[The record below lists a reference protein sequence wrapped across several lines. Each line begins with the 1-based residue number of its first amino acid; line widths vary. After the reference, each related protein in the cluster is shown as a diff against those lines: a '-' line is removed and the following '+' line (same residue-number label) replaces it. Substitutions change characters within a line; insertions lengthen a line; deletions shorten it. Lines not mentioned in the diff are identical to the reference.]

1 MNDEIRYAIALSQ
14 IKGLGLHSLTLL
26 LAHYST
32 PKNIFAAATD
42 IHHRIPRLRTEIWE
56 QIARKSTLDRAN
68 QILEQCKKYN
78 IQLLFVQE
86 KQYPELLK
94 HIHLPPI
101 VLYVMGDPSLLQQQP
116 IVALVGTRK
125 MTSYGKQHI
134 GTLCKEL
141 APHNIPIVCGL
152 GEGVERCAA
161 QEALRHK
168 LPPIVVYPG
177 GFHHPYPSTTPLTL
191 IEKTR
196 ENGCLVSECPPD
208 EPLQRHS
215 FLARNRIIA
224 GLSKQLIVIESGK
237 KGGVMSLAYL
247 AQAEHRDVYALA
259 GDIDKAR
266 SEGANLLIQ
275 RQVAQLLQAPE
286 DMLTAL
292 KLQQAIHT
300 PNTLQHHFNAE
311 EQKIIELLGT
321 NGAGMHID
329 SIAEHTNI
337 PIDKLSLFLFN
348 LECQQTIEALPGNNY
363 RVRL

>member
-26 LAHYST
+26 LAQYPT
-32 PKNIFAAATD
+32 PKSIFAAASS
-42 IHHRIPRLRTEIWE
+42 IPHRIPKLRTEIWE

-68 QILEQCKKYN
+68 QILEHCEKHN
-78 IQLLFVQE
+78 IQLLLLQE

-101 VLYVMGDPSLLQQQP
+101 VLYVMGDASFLQQQP
-116 IVALVGTRK
+116 VVALVGTRK
-125 MTSYGKQHI
+125 MTGYGKQHI
-134 GTLCKEL
+134 GALCKEL

-152 GEGVERCAA
+152 GEGVERCVT

-177 GFHHPYPSTTPLTL
+177 GFQHPYPSNTPLTL
-191 IEKTR
+191 IEKAR
-196 ENGCLVSECPPD
+196 EQGCLVSECPPD
-208 EPLQRHS
+208 EPLQRHG

-224 GLSKQLIVIESGK
+224 GLSEQLIVIESGK
-237 KGGVMSLAYL
+237 KGGAMQLAYL
-247 AQAEHRDVYALA
+247 AQAEHRDVYALP
-259 GDIDKAR
+259 GDIDKVR
-266 SEGANLLIQ
+266 SEGTNLLIQ

-300 PNTLQHHFNAE
+300 PHTLQHHFSAE
-311 EQKIIELLGT
+311 EQNIIEILGT
-321 NGAGMHID
+321 NSAGMHID
-329 SIAEHTNI
+329 SIVEHTNI

-348 LECQQTIEALPGNNY
+348 LECQQTIELLPGNNY
-363 RVRL
+363 RVRF